1 MTTYLLDTNIASHII
16 KGDIPRV
23 RERLVAVPMH
33 CVAVSVVTQAELLYG
48 VAKRG
53 HPQGL
58 ATKVREFLARVT
70 VLPWTAE
77 AAEAYGELR
86 AACEAG
92 GVTLAPMDM
101 MIAAHA
107 KALALAAAQAQDQA
121 ILVTRGGAFSRVR
134 VPGGLTLDDW
144 TKEVPS

>member
-1 MTTYLLDTNIASHII
+1 MTTYLLDTSIASHII

-33 CVAVSVVTQAELLYG
+33 SVAVSVITQAELLYG

-58 ATKVREFLARVT
+58 TTKVREFLARVT
-70 VLPWTAE
+70 VLPWTTEVARV
-77 AAEAYGELR
+77 YGDLR

-92 GVTLAPMDM
+92 GVPLGPVDM

-107 KALALAAAQAQDQA
+107 KALALSAALAQDQA
-121 ILVTRGGAFSRVR
+121 ILVTRDRAFSRV
-134 VPGGLTLDDW
+134 PGELMLDDW
-144 TKEVPS
+144 TSNIA